1 MVFGDHQGRNRGDS
15 ASPPVDC
22 LVFGPPVKGGYA
34 VAARFASL
42 TLDRRPEDQ
51 DRLVSGEAEE
61 EWSASDR

>member
-1 MVFGDHQGRNRGDS
+1 M
-15 ASPPVDC
+15 
-22 LVFGPPVKGGYA
+22 VFGPPVKGGYA